1 MSKSLNGSGVPSPSP
16 SNASAPG
23 APKRKRAADANK
35 PTAVQQMQRRQPT
48 SNLEILAQ
56 MRVAEQYLREKD
68 KPCNFTEIV
77 NYLSIQNA
85 DSNTLKTFAAVMQ
98 RNKPDDK
105 IKYNPPKTSNGEGT
119 YEYNPKF
126 PIRNKQDLTAYLQNQ
141 THAIGIKVE
150 DLKDGWKD
158 AVSIITTM
166 GGTGELLVTCDKQGK
181 AKVVW
186 QDDKTL
192 ANEIPNDIVMEWH
205 AIRVPTDT
213 EELRNKLLAAGQT
226 PSSAARKVVA
236 AKTGKTKRKVA
247 RRGGRT
253 TNIHMEGVL
262 KDYSGSRR

>member
-16 SNASAPG
+16 SNSSAPG
-23 APKRKRAADANK
+23 AKRKRAPDAGK
-35 PTAVQQMQRRQPT
+35 PTAVQQMQRRQPAST
-48 SNLEILAQ
+48 LELLAQ
-56 MRVAEQYLREKD
+56 MRVAEKYLQDKD
-68 KPCNFTEIV
+68 RPCNFTEVI

-85 DSNTLKTFAAVMQ
+85 DPNTLKTFAAVMQ

-119 YEYNPKF
+119 YEYNPKY
-126 PIRNKQDLTAYLQNQ
+126 PIRNKQDLTAYLQKQ

-158 AVSIITTM
+158 AVSTITTM
-166 GGTGELLVTCDKQGK
+166 GGIGELLVVCDKQGK
-181 AKVVW
+181 PKVVW

-192 ANEIPNDIVMEWH
+192 ANEIPNDIVSEWH

-236 AKTGKTKRKVA
+236 AKTGKPKRKVA

-253 TNIHMEGVL
+253 TNVHMEKIL
-262 KDYSGSRR
+262 KDYSNIRR